1 MKRPFALVA
10 VWVVA
15 AAAAVGVGFL
25 AVSLIDASAATP
37 SQPGL
42 PTVSTTTDAADPSV
56 SAAAGEQSTPGGT
69 VYATC
74 VDGTAQLAGA
84 PAAGWTVEKSADQVE
99 FRNGSAKIEVR
110 ADCSTGSPQFVVED
124 GGAAG
129 TTPEPTASTTSSTT
143 SGTTSSSTGGDDH
156 GGDRK
161 GGGGH
166 GSDD

>member
-42 PTVSTTTDAADPSV
+42 PAVSGTTEAADPSV
-56 SAAAGEQSTPGGT
+56 PAAAGEQSTPGGT

-99 FRNGSAKIEVR
+99 FRNGSAKIEVH

-124 GGAAG
+124 GGSAA
-129 TTPEPTASTTSSTT
+129 TTPASTPG
-143 SGTTSSSTGGDDH
+143 GTTSSPTGGDDH
-156 GGDRK
+156 GGNRK

>member
-25 AVSLIDASAATP
+25 AVSLINASAFP
-37 SQPGL
+37 QPGL
-42 PTVSTTTDAADPSV
+42 PALSSATEAADPSAA
-56 SAAAGEQSTPGGT
+56 SAAGEQSTPGGT

-74 VDGTAQLAGA
+74 TGGTAELAGA
-84 PAAGWTVEKSADQVE
+84 PAAGWTVEKSSDHVE

-110 ADCSTGSPQFVVED
+110 ADCSTGSPQFVVENGD
-124 GGAAG
+124 GAG
-129 TTPEPTASTTSSTT
+129 TTPEPT
-143 SGTTSSSTGGDDH
+143 SSTGVDDH
-156 GGDRK
+156 GGS
-161 GGGGH
+161 H

>member
-42 PTVSTTTDAADPSV
+42 PAVSSTTQTADPSV
-56 SAAAGEQSTPGGT
+56 PAAAGEQSTPGGT

-74 VDGTAQLAGA
+74 VDGATQLAGA

-99 FRNGSAKIEVR
+99 FRNGSAKIEVH
-110 ADCSTGSPQFVVED
+110 ADCSTGSPQFLVED
-124 GGAAG
+124 GDSAAA
-129 TTPEPTASTTSSTT
+129 TTPEPTT
-143 SGTTSSSTGGDDH
+143 SGTTSSSNGGDDH

-161 GGGGH
+161 GGRGH

>member
-124 GGAAG
+124 GGAAA
-129 TTPEPTASTTSSTT
+129 TTPEPTTSSTT

>member
-25 AVSLIDASAATP
+25 AVSLIDASAGTP

-42 PTVSTTTDAADPSV
+42 PAVSSTTEAADPSV
-56 SAAAGEQSTPGGT
+56 PAAAGEQSTPGGT

-74 VDGTAQLAGA
+74 VDGAAQLAGA

-124 GGAAG
+124 RGPAA
-129 TTPEPTASTTSSTT
+129 TTPEPTT
-143 SGTTSSSTGGDDH
+143 SGTTSSSTADDH
-156 GGDRK
+156 GGNR
-161 GGGGH
+161 GGHGGH

>member
-42 PTVSTTTDAADPSV
+42 PAVSSTTEAADPSV
-56 SAAAGEQSTPGGT
+56 PAAAGEQSTPGGT

-74 VDGTAQLAGA
+74 VDGAAQLAGA

-124 GGAAG
+124 GGSAATTPAPTPGG
-129 TTPEPTASTTSSTT
+129 TTTSPTA
-143 SGTTSSSTGGDDH
+143 DDH
-156 GGDRK
+156 GGNR
-161 GGGGH
+161 GGHGGH

>member
-1 MKRPFALVA
+1 MKRPLALVA

-42 PTVSTTTDAADPSV
+42 PAVSGTTEAADPSV
-56 SAAAGEQSTPGGT
+56 PAAAGEQSTPGGT

-124 GGAAG
+124 GGSAA
-129 TTPEPTASTTSSTT
+129 TTPASTPG
-143 SGTTSSSTGGDDH
+143 GTTSAPTADDH
-156 GGDRK
+156 GGNR
-161 GGGGH
+161 GGHGGH